1 MGTKIPYPLP
11 SHHIPFTPIPYHEL
25 KGIVLSHSPEYHKI
39 LLTSLQKVAH
49 YLVTVPYEWGTA
61 VVEVKDSNW
70 LERLVSIFKI
80 LREEKSKVVT
90 MPVYAPEIYEA
101 LETIATIRKN
111 KRCRF
116 EIDVTN
122 LFKFIKAQVHKELQ
136 EMKKQKLIST
146 PPSEERYI
154 HMLEVTNV
162 IADYNGFL
170 DESGESTE
178 LDQMRVL
185 VKDLKFYASFLPE
198 YLLERLNIISPN
210 PCPFPK
216 TGNNYGS
223 WNVAGIYF
231 EEVVKMKNAFV
242 EERNKDLR
250 YAKVI
255 AERIHTLYKKMVDFL
270 KWLKEELFRV
280 IVLVHGEKFAE
291 YIRLREE

>member
-11 SHHIPFTPIPYHEL
+11 SHHIPFVPIPYHEL
-25 KGIVLSHSPEYHKI
+25 KGIVLSHSREYHKI
-39 LLTSLQKVAH
+39 LLTSLQKVAN
-49 YLVTVPYEWGTA
+49 YLVTVPYEWGTS

-70 LERLVSIFKI
+70 LERLVIIFKI

-90 MPVYAPEIYEA
+90 MPTYAPSIYEA

-111 KRCRF
+111 KRSRF

-122 LFKFIKAQVHKELQ
+122 LFKFIKTQVYKELQ
-136 EMKKQKLIST
+136 EMKKQKPISP

-162 IADYNGFL
+162 IGDYNGFL
-170 DESGESTE
+170 EVSWENTE
-178 LDQMRVL
+178 LEQMRVL

-231 EEVVKMKNAFV
+231 EEVRKMQDAFA
-242 EERNKDLR
+242 EEQSRDPR
-250 YAKVI
+250 HAKVI
-255 AERIHTLYKKMVDFL
+255 AERLHNLYKKMVDFL

-291 YIRLREE
+291 HIRLREE